1 MNIFEAIVLGI
12 VQGLTE
18 FLPVSSSGHLVLFQQ
33 LFGIEGEMVVTF
45 DVALHVGTLLAVF
58 VVYWKR
64 ILEMIRHPFSKLPV
78 FLVLGTIPTVIIA
91 LLFKDAIEGYYASGS
106 LLGPGF
112 VFTGLILIGAEKI
125 GNGRKDLENMKLV
138 DSLLIG
144 AGQGLALMPG
154 VSRSGMTITT
164 GLALGLDRGFAADY
178 AFLLSIPAILGGA
191 LLDVLDVVRGDT
203 TAVASIGILPLVV
216 GVAVAAVTGFLAIKV
231 MLAAVKKMKLKYFAW
246 YVMALGILII
256 IAQLF
261 FKEQFPWLG

>member
-1 MNIFEAIVLGI
+1 MNIFQAIVLGI

-33 LFGIEGEMVVTF
+33 MFGIEGEMVVTF

-58 VVYWKR
+58 TVYWKR
-64 ILEMIRHPFSKLPV
+64 IWEMIRHPFSKLPV
-78 FLVLGTIPTVIIA
+78 YLVLGTIPTVIIA

-112 VFTGLILIGAEKI
+112 VFTGLVLIGAEKI
-125 GNGRKDLENMKLV
+125 GNGRKELEHMKLA

-191 LLDVLDVVRGDT
+191 FLDVLDVVRGDT
-203 TAVASIGILPLVV
+203 TAVASIGIVPLVV

-246 YVMALGILII
+246 YVMVLGILII

>member
-112 VFTGLILIGAEKI
+112 AFTGLILIGAEKI

>member
-112 VFTGLILIGAEKI
+112 VFTGLFLIGAEKI